1 MSRKLNM
8 LYVGGLD
15 DTVTEEVLHA
25 AFIPF
30 GDLKSIQIPKDYKEN
45 KTRGFGF
52 VEYELEEDA
61 AAALDNMDGSELYG
75 KVLRCNIAKAMP
87 KLPPGKAIW
96 SAEEW
101 LQNSLNDDNVP
112 TEDDNIEPAN
122 LVPSSE

>member
-1 MSRKLNM
+1 M
-8 LYVGGLD
+8 
-15 DTVTEEVLHA
+15 
-25 AFIPF
+25 
-30 GDLKSIQIPKDYKEN
+30 
-45 KTRGFGF
+45 
-52 VEYELEEDA
+52 EYELEEDA

>member
-1 MSRKLNM
+1 M
-8 LYVGGLD
+8 
-15 DTVTEEVLHA
+15 
-25 AFIPF
+25 
-30 GDLKSIQIPKDYKEN
+30 
-45 KTRGFGF
+45 
-52 VEYELEEDA
+52 EYELEEDA

-112 TEDDNIEPAN
+112 TEDDTIEPAN